1 MATYNIRTTYK
12 RGEVGKV
19 IGFTCRAA
27 DASTGT
33 VAAVDLTN
41 YTVTFN
47 VWQGTT
53 LVIDNAACTKR
64 TQSGSTL
71 GQCYHTL
78 DATTANIAKGDYR
91 FELKAT
97 YGSNV
102 LYFPTNED
110 GARTY
115 GYLFVQEP
123 RNAAA

>member
-1 MATYNIRTTYK
+1 MARSNIRTTYK
-12 RGEVGKV
+12 RGEIGKV

-27 DASTGT
+27 DPSTG
-33 VAAVDLTN
+33 VVSLVDLTN

-47 VWQGTT
+47 VWQRTT
-53 LVIDNAACTKR
+53 LIIDNAPCTKR

-78 DATTANIAKGDYR
+78 DATTANIPKGEYR

-97 YGSNV
+97 FGTNV
-102 LYFPTNED
+102 LYFPTNSD

-115 GYLFVQEP
+115 GYLLVQEP
-123 RNAAA
+123 RNASA